1 MYFAGNYGT
10 GIGGFIENGRT
21 FLGIELGSTRI
32 KAVLID
38 ESHKPIASGSYDW
51 ENQLENGIW
60 TYALDEVWKGLQGS
74 YTALKEDVKKQYGA
88 EITAIGSI
96 GISAMMHGYLVF
108 DKEGNQLVPFRT
120 WRNTITGQASAEL
133 TELFQYNIP
142 QRWSIAHLYQAILNG
157 EEHQ

>member
-1 MYFAGNYGT
+1 MSNLKEA
-10 GIGGFIENGRT
+10 IENGRT

-74 YTALKEDVKKQYGA
+74 YTALKEDVKKQY
-88 EITAIGSI
+88 EIG
-96 GISAMMHGYLVF
+96 
-108 DKEGNQLVPFRT
+108 R
-120 WRNTITGQASAEL
+120 ASCRE
-133 TELFQYNIP
+133 
-142 QRWSIAHLYQAILNG
+142 RV
-157 EEHQ
+157 